1 MSIAVSSRVWKF
13 SRHKSGNLLVLLA
26 VADHADEEGNAWP
39 GIDRLARMTRLSDR
53 HVRRCLNALLETGE
67 LEIMPESSPSGGTLY
82 RIRLEFLA
90 AEIGTATP
98 TKVTP
103 ASGVQDV
110 HVTPSI
116 REPSEE
122 TSLET
127 DSHSLPAKIR
137 KISLRPKIDE
147 VLQFAS
153 QTKDLDAEV
162 AEIWWHECEA
172 CGWIDSH
179 RRPIIK
185 WQSALIAYCCKWTAN
200 NHTRKQP
207 AAFGDSARKKN
218 APQPAREPAKLSS
231 AAKNGF

>member
-103 ASGVQDV
+103 ASDV
-110 HVTPSI
+110 EDVDVTPSI
-116 REPSEE
+116 REPSQE

-127 DSHSLPAKIR
+127 DSHSLPAKI
-137 KISLRPKIDE
+137 LRTSFNPQLDE
-147 VLQFAS
+147 VLQFVARE
-153 QTKDLDAEV
+153 KNLDAEV

-185 WQSALIAYCCKWTAN
+185 WQSALIAY
-200 NHTRKQP
+200 TRKWEVNRSRQSHP
-207 AAFGDSARKKN
+207 ATHADSARKN
-218 APQPAREPAKLSS
+218 NPRRAREPAKLSS